1 MTLIYCKKMSI
12 AVGIKNNLPV
22 PWKDYLIKLLIR
34 LYRFVGKYI
43 QNFGDDLLVCSA
55 FLADFFDNYAI
66 YSDICPENQ
75 IGRANTQSIAD
86 GEERQ
91 KTRSGF
97 SVLNV

>member
-1 MTLIYCKKMSI
+1 MERLFDNTGF
-12 AVGIKNNLPV
+12 AA
-22 PWKDYLIKLLIR
+22 DLLFR
-34 LYRFVGKYI
+34 KCI

-55 FLADFFDNYAI
+55 FFADFFDNYAI
-66 YSDICPENQ
+66 YGDICPENQ

-97 SVLNV
+97 SVLDV